1 MTKSEK
7 INPPKLRVYE
17 NENANKIP
25 ILFMTVG
32 IAGSGKSYIVE
43 NLGVRRNGEI
53 FEPIIHSSDTLREEL
68 YGDINEQSN
77 NADLFAE
84 LHKRIKTDL
93 QDGKDVIYDATNINK
108 KRRRSFLQELKNINC
123 FKVCLCV
130 MTPYEVCL
138 EQNANRSRKVPE
150 DVIKHMY
157 MNWNP
162 PALEEG
168 FDDIVVAYNYG
179 SMDLEHYTVENFFS
193 GDINADKILQENHHH
208 TLTIGEHC
216 RAAGKYIMEHYPS
229 VMPTTTD
236 RDRRV
241 EIAAQNFRN
250 QRLAFAALMH
260 DNGKVFTK
268 THINSKGIDDGECH
282 FYHHQCVGAYD
293 VLFYTNIA
301 GISQNDALYISNL
314 IFYHMQPFLSWC
326 NSKKAEEKQRKQMGE
341 QMYQDLLKLHEADLS
356 AH

>member
-7 INPPKLRVYE
+7 LNPPTLRLYE

-32 IAGSGKSYIVE
+32 IVGSGKSYIAE
-43 NLGVRRNGEI
+43 NLGVRRNGTVY
-53 FEPIIHSSDTLREEL
+53 EPVIHSSDALREEL

-84 LHKRIKTDL
+84 LHKRIKADL

-108 KRRRSFLQELKNINC
+108 KRRTGFLQELKNIDC

-130 MTPYEVCL
+130 MTPYEVCI
-138 EQNANRSRKVPE
+138 EQNANRSRKVPN
-150 DVIKHMY
+150 DVIKRMY

-179 SMDLEHYTVENFFS
+179 SISSEYYTLDNFF
-193 GDINADKILQENHHH
+193 GGEVNADEISQENHHH
-208 TLTIGEHC
+208 KLTIGQHC
-216 RAAGKYIMEHYPS
+216 RAAGVYAAEHNA
-229 VMPTTTD
+229 
-236 RDRRV
+236 
-241 EIAAQNFRN
+241 EN
-250 QRLAFAALMH
+250 QRLVFAALTH
-260 DNGKVFTK
+260 DIGKVFTK
-268 THINSKGIDDGECH
+268 THINAKGFDDGECH
-282 FYHHQCVGAYD
+282 FYQHQCVGAYL
-293 VLFYTNIA
+293 VLFYCNVM
-301 GISQNDALYISNL
+301 GVSQDDALYISNL
-314 IFYHMQPFLSWC
+314 IFYHMQPFLSWR
-326 NSKKAEEKQRKQMGE
+326 NSKKAEEKQRRQMGE
-341 QMYQDLLKLHEADLS
+341 TMYRDVIELHAADLA